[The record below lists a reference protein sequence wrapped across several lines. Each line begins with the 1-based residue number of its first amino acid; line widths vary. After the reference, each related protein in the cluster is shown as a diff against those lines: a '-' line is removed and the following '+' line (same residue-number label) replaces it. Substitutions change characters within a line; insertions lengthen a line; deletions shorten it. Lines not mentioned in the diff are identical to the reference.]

1 MKKGFKKAMSDY
13 NDNVRYSIEN
23 DEVIRKLTNDLGI
36 LIDKKKRQSKRK
48 LRLMEI
54 LAIIPISVLTILF
67 KWNIFE
73 MGIILGIIYTSL
85 EVSSS
90 KIIEKLLQKKD
101 MEINKYQDLI
111 EEHVNKKR
119 MCNDLSTKLVEE
131 RKKAYLKVSIQK
143 EKVDDIKKRI
153 DEIVITYAKPIFN
166 KTCNIEEKNNLKK
179 VRTS

>member
-1 MKKGFKKAMSDY
+1 
-13 NDNVRYSIEN
+13 
-23 DEVIRKLTNDLGI
+23 
-36 LIDKKKRQSKRK
+36 
-48 LRLMEI
+48 
-54 LAIIPISVLTILF
+54 
-67 KWNIFE
+67 
-73 MGIILGIIYTSL
+73 
-85 EVSSS
+85 
-90 KIIEKLLQKKD
+90 
-101 MEINKYQDLI
+101 
-111 EEHVNKKR
+111 